1 MKTVILAGGL
11 GKRLRPLTSDR
22 PKPMIQINNTPIIEL
37 QVNWLKKCGIT
48 DIIVLVGHLKEKIKH
63 HLADGKKFGV
73 SISYIEENVPL
84 GTGGA
89 LKNAKDH
96 IIQNGDTDSGDTDSG
111 FFVINGDILTNLNP
125 FTISDKGS
133 MTLAL
138 VPLKSTFGIVE
149 TNGDLVSKFI
159 EKPFIKDTW
168 INAGVY
174 YFSNEIFDYLPDNG
188 NLETVTLPM
197 LVEKQKLK
205 AKRFSNNYW
214 RSIDSHKDVE
224 EASKEVQEVF
234 KK

>member
-1 MKTVILAGGL
+1 MITVILAGGL

-37 QVNWLKKCGIT
+37 QVKWLKKFGIT
-48 DIIVLVGHLKEKIKH
+48 DIIVLVGHLREKIKH

-73 SISYIEENVPL
+73 NIRYIEENVPL

-89 LKNAKDH
+89 LKNAKHH
-96 IIQNGDTDSGDTDSG
+96 IIQNGNSDSG
-111 FFVINGDILTNLNP
+111 FFVINGDILTNLDP
-125 FTISDKGS
+125 FTISEKGS
-133 MTLAL
+133 MTIAL

-149 TNGDLVSKFI
+149 TNGDLVSKFV
-159 EKPFIKDTW
+159 EKPYIEDRW
-168 INAGVY
+168 VNAGVY
-174 YFSNEIFDYLPDNG
+174 YFSNDIFDYLPDNG

-205 AKRFSNNYW
+205 AKKFSNNYW
-214 RSIDSHKDVE
+214 RSIDSHKDVD
-224 EASKEVQEVF
+224 EASKEIEQVF

>member
-1 MKTVILAGGL
+1 VITVILAGGL

-22 PKPMIQINNTPIIEL
+22 PKPMIQINKTPIIEL
-37 QVNWLKKCGIT
+37 QVKWLKKSGIT
-48 DIIVLVGHLKEKIKH
+48 DIIVLVGHLREKIKH

-73 SISYIEENVPL
+73 NISYIEENVPL

-96 IIQNGDTDSGDTDSG
+96 IIQDGNSDSG
-111 FFVINGDILTNLNP
+111 FFVINGDILTNLDP
-125 FTISDKGS
+125 FTISEKGS

-149 TNGDLVSKFI
+149 TNGDLVSKFV
-159 EKPFIKDTW
+159 EKPYIEDRW
-168 INAGVY
+168 VNAGVY
-174 YFSNEIFDYLPDNG
+174 YFSNDIFDYLPDNG

-205 AKRFSNNYW
+205 AKKFSNNYW
-214 RSIDSHKDVE
+214 RSIDSHKDVD
-224 EASKEVQEVF
+224 EASKEIEQVF

>member
-1 MKTVILAGGL
+1 MITVILAGGL

-37 QVNWLKKCGIT
+37 QVKWLKKFGIT
-48 DIIVLVGHLKEKIKH
+48 DIIVLVGHLREMIKH

-73 SISYIEENVPL
+73 NISYIEENVPL

-89 LKNAKDH
+89 LKNAKHH
-96 IIQNGDTDSGDTDSG
+96 IIQNGNSDSG
-111 FFVINGDILTNLNP
+111 FFVINGDILTNLDP
-125 FTISDKGS
+125 FTISEKGS

-149 TNGDLVSKFI
+149 TNGDLVSKFV
-159 EKPFIKDTW
+159 EKPYIEDRW
-168 INAGVY
+168 VNAGVY
-174 YFSNEIFDYLPDNG
+174 YFSNDIFDYLPDNG
-188 NLETVTLPM
+188 NLETVTLPL

-205 AKRFSNNYW
+205 AKKFSNNYW
-214 RSIDSHKDVE
+214 RSIDSHKDVD
-224 EASKEVQEVF
+224 EASKEIEQVF

>member
-1 MKTVILAGGL
+1 MITVILAGGL

-37 QVNWLKKCGIT
+37 QVKWLKKSGIT
-48 DIIVLVGHLKEKIKH
+48 DIIVLVGHLREKIKH

-73 SISYIEENVPL
+73 NISYIEENVPL

-96 IIQNGDTDSGDTDSG
+96 IIQNGNSDPG
-111 FFVINGDILTNLNP
+111 FFVINGDILTNLDP
-125 FTISDKGS
+125 FTISEKGS

-138 VPLKSTFGIVE
+138 VPMKSTFGIVE

-159 EKPFIKDTW
+159 EKPSIEDMW

-174 YFSNEIFDYLPDNG
+174 YFSNEIFDYLPDKG

-205 AKRFSNNYW
+205 AKKFSNNYW
-214 RSIDSHKDVE
+214 RSIDSHKDVD
-224 EASKEVQEVF
+224 EASKEIEQVF

>member
-1 MKTVILAGGL
+1 VITVILAGGL

-22 PKPMIQINNTPIIEL
+22 PKPMIQINKTPIIEL
-37 QVNWLKKCGIT
+37 QVKWLKKFGIT
-48 DIIVLVGHLKEKIKH
+48 DIIVLVGHLREKIKH

-73 SISYIEENVPL
+73 NISYIEENVPL

-96 IIQNGDTDSGDTDSG
+96 IIQNGNSDPG
-111 FFVINGDILTNLNP
+111 FFVINGDILTNLDP
-125 FTISDKGS
+125 FTISEKGS

-138 VPLKSTFGIVE
+138 VPMKSTFGIVE

-159 EKPFIKDTW
+159 EKPSIEDMW

-174 YFSNEIFDYLPDNG
+174 YFSNEIFDYLPDKG

-205 AKRFSNNYW
+205 AKKFSNNYW
-214 RSIDSHKDVE
+214 RSIDSHKDVD
-224 EASKEVQEVF
+224 EASKEIEQVF

>member
-1 MKTVILAGGL
+1 VITVILAGGL

-37 QVNWLKKCGIT
+37 QVRWLKKFGIT
-48 DIIVLVGHLKEKIKH
+48 DIIVLVGHLREKIKH

-73 SISYIEENVPL
+73 NISYIEENVPL

-96 IIQNGDTDSGDTDSG
+96 IIKNGNSDSG
-111 FFVINGDILTNLNP
+111 FFVINGDILTNLDP
-125 FTISDKGS
+125 FTISEKGS

-149 TNGDLVSKFI
+149 TNGDLVSKFV
-159 EKPFIKDTW
+159 EKPSIEDTW
-168 INAGVY
+168 VNAGVY
-174 YFSNEIFDYLPDNG
+174 YFSNEIFDYLPDKG

-205 AKRFSNNYW
+205 AKKFSNNYW
-214 RSIDSHKDVE
+214 RSIDSHKDVD
-224 EASKEVQEVF
+224 EASQEIEQVF

>member
-1 MKTVILAGGL
+1 VITVILAGGL

-37 QVNWLKKCGIT
+37 QVKWLKKFGIT
-48 DIIVLVGHLKEKIKH
+48 DIIVLVGHLREKIKH

-73 SISYIEENVPL
+73 NISYIEEKVPL

-96 IIQNGDTDSGDTDSG
+96 IIKNGNSDSG
-111 FFVINGDILTNLNP
+111 FFVINGDILTNLDP
-125 FTISDKGS
+125 FTISEKGS

-149 TNGDLVSKFI
+149 TNGDLVSKFV
-159 EKPFIKDTW
+159 EKPSIEDTW
-168 INAGVY
+168 VNAGVY
-174 YFSNEIFDYLPDNG
+174 YFSNEIFDYLPDKG

-205 AKRFSNNYW
+205 AKKFSNNYW
-214 RSIDSHKDVE
+214 RSIDSHKDVD
-224 EASKEVQEVF
+224 EASQEIEQVF

>member
-1 MKTVILAGGL
+1 MITVILAGGL

-37 QVNWLKKCGIT
+37 QVKWLKKFGIT
-48 DIIVLVGHLKEKIKH
+48 DIIVLVGHLREKIKH

-73 SISYIEENVPL
+73 NISYIEENVPL

-96 IIQNGDTDSGDTDSG
+96 IIQNGNSDSG
-111 FFVINGDILTNLNP
+111 FFVINGDILTNLDP
-125 FTISDKGS
+125 FTISEKGS

-149 TNGDLVSKFI
+149 TNGDLVSKFV
-159 EKPFIKDTW
+159 EKPYIEDRW
-168 INAGVY
+168 VNAGVY
-174 YFSNEIFDYLPDNG
+174 YFSNDIFDYLPDNG

-205 AKRFSNNYW
+205 AKKFSNNYW
-214 RSIDSHKDVE
+214 RSVDSHKDVD
-224 EASKEVQEVF
+224 EASKEIEQVF

>member
-1 MKTVILAGGL
+1 MITVILAGGL

-22 PKPMIQINNTPIIEL
+22 PKPMIQINKTPIIEL
-37 QVNWLKKCGIT
+37 QVKWLKKFGIT
-48 DIIVLVGHLKEKIKH
+48 DIIVLVGHLREKIKH

-73 SISYIEENVPL
+73 NISYIEENVPL

-96 IIQNGDTDSGDTDSG
+96 IIQNGNSDSG
-111 FFVINGDILTNLNP
+111 FFVINGDILTNLDP

-149 TNGDLVSKFI
+149 TNGDLVSKFV
-159 EKPFIKDTW
+159 EKPYIEDRW
-168 INAGVY
+168 VNAGVY
-174 YFSNEIFDYLPDNG
+174 YFSNDIFDYLPDNG

-205 AKRFSNNYW
+205 AKKFSNNYW
-214 RSIDSHKDVE
+214 RSIDSHKDVD
-224 EASKEVQEVF
+224 EASKEIEQVF

>member
-1 MKTVILAGGL
+1 MITVILAGGL

-37 QVNWLKKCGIT
+37 QVKWLQKFGIT
-48 DIIVLVGHLKEKIKH
+48 DIIVLVGHLREKIKH

-73 SISYIEENVPL
+73 NISYIEENVPL

-96 IIQNGDTDSGDTDSG
+96 IIQNGNSDPG
-111 FFVINGDILTNLNP
+111 FFVINGDILTNLDP
-125 FTISDKGS
+125 FTISEKGS

-138 VPLKSTFGIVE
+138 VPMKSTFGIVE

-159 EKPFIKDTW
+159 EKPSIEDMW

-174 YFSNEIFDYLPDNG
+174 YFSNEIFDYLPDKG

-214 RSIDSHKDVE
+214 RSIDSHKDVD
-224 EASKEVQEVF
+224 EASKEIEQVF

>member
-1 MKTVILAGGL
+1 MITVILAGGL

-37 QVNWLKKCGIT
+37 QVKWLKKFGIT
-48 DIIVLVGHLKEKIKH
+48 DIIVLVGHLREKIKH

-73 SISYIEENVPL
+73 NISYIEENVPL

-96 IIQNGDTDSGDTDSG
+96 IIQNGNSDSG
-111 FFVINGDILTNLNP
+111 FFVINGDILTNLDP
-125 FTISDKGS
+125 FTISEKGS

-138 VPLKSTFGIVE
+138 VPMKSTFGIVE

-159 EKPFIKDTW
+159 EKPSIEDMW

-174 YFSNEIFDYLPDNG
+174 YFSNEIFDYLPDKG

-205 AKRFSNNYW
+205 AKKFSNNYW
-214 RSIDSHKDVE
+214 RSVDSHKDVD
-224 EASKEVQEVF
+224 EASKEIEQVF

>member
-1 MKTVILAGGL
+1 MITVILAGGL

-37 QVNWLKKCGIT
+37 QVKWLKKFGIT
-48 DIIVLVGHLKEKIKH
+48 DIIVLVGHLREKIKH
-63 HLADGKKFGV
+63 HLADGEKFGV
-73 SISYIEENVPL
+73 NISYIEENVPL

-96 IIQNGDTDSGDTDSG
+96 IIQNGNPDSG
-111 FFVINGDILTNLNP
+111 FFVINGDILTNLDP
-125 FTISDKGS
+125 FTISEKGS

-149 TNGDLVSKFI
+149 TNGDLVSKFV
-159 EKPFIKDTW
+159 EKPSIEDTW
-168 INAGVY
+168 VNAGVY
-174 YFSNEIFDYLPDNG
+174 YFSNEIFDYLPDKG

-205 AKRFSNNYW
+205 AKKFSNNYW
-214 RSIDSHKDVE
+214 RSIDSHKDVD
-224 EASKEVQEVF
+224 EASQEIEQVF

>member
-1 MKTVILAGGL
+1 MITVILAGGL

-22 PKPMIQINNTPIIEL
+22 PKPMIQINKTPIIEL
-37 QVNWLKKCGIT
+37 QVKWLKKSGIT
-48 DIIVLVGHLKEKIKH
+48 DIIVLVGHLREKIKH

-73 SISYIEENVPL
+73 NISYIEENVPL

-96 IIQNGDTDSGDTDSG
+96 IIQNGNSDPG
-111 FFVINGDILTNLNP
+111 FFVINGDILTNLDP
-125 FTISDKGS
+125 FTISEKGS

-149 TNGDLVSKFI
+149 TDGDLVSKFV
-159 EKPFIKDTW
+159 EKPYIEDRW
-168 INAGVY
+168 VNAGVY
-174 YFSNEIFDYLPDNG
+174 YFSNDIFDYLPDNG

-205 AKRFSNNYW
+205 AKKFSNNYW
-214 RSIDSHKDVE
+214 RSIDSHKDVD
-224 EASKEVQEVF
+224 EASKEIEQVF

>member
-1 MKTVILAGGL
+1 VITVILAGGL

-37 QVNWLKKCGIT
+37 QVKWLKKFGIT
-48 DIIVLVGHLKEKIKH
+48 DIIVLVGHLREKIKH

-73 SISYIEENVPL
+73 NISYIEENVPL

-96 IIQNGDTDSGDTDSG
+96 IIQNGNSDPG
-111 FFVINGDILTNLNP
+111 FFVINGDILTNLDP
-125 FTISDKGS
+125 FTISEKGS

-138 VPLKSTFGIVE
+138 VPMKSTFGIVE

-159 EKPFIKDTW
+159 EKPSIEDMW

-205 AKRFSNNYW
+205 AKKFSNNYW
-214 RSIDSHKDVE
+214 RSIDSHKDVD
-224 EASKEVQEVF
+224 EASKEIEQVF

>member
-1 MKTVILAGGL
+1 MITVILAGGL

-37 QVNWLKKCGIT
+37 QVKWLKKFGIT
-48 DIIVLVGHLKEKIKH
+48 DIIVLVGHLREKIKH
-63 HLADGKKFGV
+63 HLADGEKFGV
-73 SISYIEENVPL
+73 NISYIEENVPL

-96 IIQNGDTDSGDTDSG
+96 IIQNGNSDSG
-111 FFVINGDILTNLNP
+111 FFVINGDILTNLDP
-125 FTISDKGS
+125 FTISEKGS

-149 TNGDLVSKFI
+149 TNGDLVSKFV
-159 EKPFIKDTW
+159 EKPSIEDTW
-168 INAGVY
+168 VNAGVY
-174 YFSNEIFDYLPDNG
+174 YFSNEIFDYLPDKG

-205 AKRFSNNYW
+205 AKKFSNSYW
-214 RSIDSHKDVE
+214 RSIDSHKDVD
-224 EASKEVQEVF
+224 EASQEIEQVF

>member
-1 MKTVILAGGL
+1 VITVILAGGL

-37 QVNWLKKCGIT
+37 QVKWLKKFGIT
-48 DIIVLVGHLKEKIKH
+48 DIIVLVGHLREKIKH

-73 SISYIEENVPL
+73 NISYIEENVPL

-96 IIQNGDTDSGDTDSG
+96 IIQNGNSDPG
-111 FFVINGDILTNLNP
+111 FFVINGDILTNLDP
-125 FTISDKGS
+125 FTISEKGS

-138 VPLKSTFGIVE
+138 VPMKSTFGIVE

-159 EKPFIKDTW
+159 EKPSIEDMW

-174 YFSNEIFDYLPDNG
+174 YFSNEIFDYLPDKG

-197 LVEKQKLK
+197 LVKKQKLK
-205 AKRFSNNYW
+205 AKKFSNNYW
-214 RSIDSHKDVE
+214 RSIDSHKDVD
-224 EASKEVQEVF
+224 EASKEIEQVF

>member
-1 MKTVILAGGL
+1 MITVILAGGL

-37 QVNWLKKCGIT
+37 QVKWLKKFGIT
-48 DIIVLVGHLKEKIKH
+48 DIIVLVGHLREKIKH
-63 HLADGKKFGV
+63 HLSDGKKFGV
-73 SISYIEENVPL
+73 NISYIEENVPL

-96 IIQNGDTDSGDTDSG
+96 IIQNGNSDSG
-111 FFVINGDILTNLNP
+111 FFVINGDILTNLDP

-149 TNGDLVSKFI
+149 TNGDLVSKFV
-159 EKPFIKDTW
+159 EKPYIEDRW
-168 INAGVY
+168 VNAGVY
-174 YFSNEIFDYLPDNG
+174 YFSNDIFDYLPDNG

-205 AKRFSNNYW
+205 AKKFSNNYW
-214 RSIDSHKDVE
+214 RSIDSHKDVD
-224 EASKEVQEVF
+224 EASKEIEQVF

>member
-1 MKTVILAGGL
+1 MITVILAGGL

-22 PKPMIQINNTPIIEL
+22 PKPMIQINKTPIIEL
-37 QVNWLKKCGIT
+37 QVKWLKKSGIT
-48 DIIVLVGHLKEKIKH
+48 DIIVLVGHLREKIKH

-73 SISYIEENVPL
+73 NISYIEENVPL

-96 IIQNGDTDSGDTDSG
+96 IIQNGNSDSG
-111 FFVINGDILTNLNP
+111 FFVINGDILTNLDP
-125 FTISDKGS
+125 FTISEKGS

-149 TNGDLVSKFI
+149 TNGDLVSKFV
-159 EKPFIKDTW
+159 EKPYIEDRW
-168 INAGVY
+168 VNAGVY
-174 YFSNEIFDYLPDNG
+174 YFSNDIFDYLPDNG

-205 AKRFSNNYW
+205 AKKFSNNYW
-214 RSIDSHKDVE
+214 RSIDSHKDVD
-224 EASKEVQEVF
+224 EASKEIEQVF

>member
-1 MKTVILAGGL
+1 VITVILAGGL

-22 PKPMIQINNTPIIEL
+22 PKPMIQINKTPIIEL
-37 QVNWLKKCGIT
+37 QVKWLKKFGIT
-48 DIIVLVGHLKEKIKH
+48 DIIVLVGHLREKIKH

-73 SISYIEENVPL
+73 NISYIEENVPL

-96 IIQNGDTDSGDTDSG
+96 IIQDGNSDSG
-111 FFVINGDILTNLNP
+111 FFVINGDILTNLDP
-125 FTISDKGS
+125 FTISEKGS

-149 TNGDLVSKFI
+149 TDGDLVSKFV
-159 EKPFIKDTW
+159 EKPYIEDRW
-168 INAGVY
+168 VNAGVY
-174 YFSNEIFDYLPDNG
+174 YFSNDIFDYLPDNG

-205 AKRFSNNYW
+205 AKKFSNNYW
-214 RSIDSHKDVE
+214 RSIDSHKDVD
-224 EASKEVQEVF
+224 EASKEIEQVF

>member
-1 MKTVILAGGL
+1 M
-11 GKRLRPLTSDR
+11 
-22 PKPMIQINNTPIIEL
+22 
-37 QVNWLKKCGIT
+37 
-48 DIIVLVGHLKEKIKH
+48 
-63 HLADGKKFGV
+63 
-73 SISYIEENVPL
+73 
-84 GTGGA
+84 
-89 LKNAKDH
+89 KNAKDH
-96 IIQNGDTDSGDTDSG
+96 IIQNGDTDSG
-111 FFVINGDILTNLNP
+111 FFVINGDILTNLDP

>member
-1 MKTVILAGGL
+1 
-11 GKRLRPLTSDR
+11 
-22 PKPMIQINNTPIIEL
+22 L

-63 HLADGKKFGV
+63 HLGDGKKFGV
-73 SISYIEENVPL
+73 NISYIEENVPL

-89 LKNAKDH
+89 LKNAKAH
-96 IIQNGDTDSGDTDSG
+96 IIQNGNTDSG
-111 FFVINGDILTNLNP
+111 FFVINGDILTNLDP

>member
-1 MKTVILAGGL
+1 VITVILAGGL

-37 QVNWLKKCGIT
+37 QVKWLKKFGIT
-48 DIIVLVGHLKEKIKH
+48 DIIVLVGHLREKIKH

-73 SISYIEENVPL
+73 NISYIEENVPL

-96 IIQNGDTDSGDTDSG
+96 IIKNGNSDSG
-111 FFVINGDILTNLNP
+111 FFVINGDILTNLDP
-125 FTISDKGS
+125 FTISEKGS

-138 VPLKSTFGIVE
+138 VPMKSTFGIVE

-159 EKPFIKDTW
+159 EKPSIEDMW

-174 YFSNEIFDYLPDNG
+174 YFSNEIFDYLPDKG

-205 AKRFSNNYW
+205 AKKFSNNYW
-214 RSIDSHKDVE
+214 RSIDSHKDVD
-224 EASKEVQEVF
+224 EASKEIEQVF

>member
-1 MKTVILAGGL
+1 MITVILAGGL

-22 PKPMIQINNTPIIEL
+22 PKPMIQINKTPIIEL
-37 QVNWLKKCGIT
+37 QVKWLKKFGIT
-48 DIIVLVGHLKEKIKH
+48 DIIVLVGHLREKIKH

-73 SISYIEENVPL
+73 NISYIEENVPL

-96 IIQNGDTDSGDTDSG
+96 IIQNGNSDSG
-111 FFVINGDILTNLNP
+111 FFVINGDILTNLDP
-125 FTISDKGS
+125 FTISEKGS

-149 TNGDLVSKFI
+149 TNGDLVSKFV
-159 EKPFIKDTW
+159 EKPYIEDRW
-168 INAGVY
+168 VNAGVY
-174 YFSNEIFDYLPDNG
+174 YFSNDIFDYLPDNG

-205 AKRFSNNYW
+205 AKKFSNNYW
-214 RSIDSHKDVE
+214 RSIDSHKDVD
-224 EASKEVQEVF
+224 EASKEIEQVF

>member
-1 MKTVILAGGL
+1 MITVILAGGL

-37 QVNWLKKCGIT
+37 QVKWLKKSGIT
-48 DIIVLVGHLKEKIKH
+48 DIIVLVGHLREKIKH

-73 SISYIEENVPL
+73 NISYIEENVPL

-96 IIQNGDTDSGDTDSG
+96 IIQNGNSDSG
-111 FFVINGDILTNLNP
+111 FFVINGDILTNLDP

-149 TNGDLVSKFI
+149 TNGDLVSKFV
-159 EKPFIKDTW
+159 EKPYIEDRW
-168 INAGVY
+168 VNAGVY
-174 YFSNEIFDYLPDNG
+174 YFSNDIFDYLPDNG

-205 AKRFSNNYW
+205 AKKFSNNYW
-214 RSIDSHKDVE
+214 RSVDSHKDVD
-224 EASKEVQEVF
+224 EASKEIEQVF

>member
-1 MKTVILAGGL
+1 VITVILAGGL

-37 QVNWLKKCGIT
+37 QVKWLKKFGIT
-48 DIIVLVGHLKEKIKH
+48 DIIILVGHLKEKIKH

-73 SISYIEENVPL
+73 NISYIEENEPL

-96 IIQNGDTDSGDTDSG
+96 IIKNGNSNSG
-111 FFVINGDILTNLNP
+111 FFVINGDILTNLDP
-125 FTISDKGS
+125 FTISEEGS

-149 TNGDLVSKFI
+149 TNGDLVSKFV
-159 EKPFIKDTW
+159 EKPFIEDKW
-168 INAGVY
+168 VNAGVY
-174 YFSNEIFDYLPDNG
+174 YFSNEIFNYLPDNG

-205 AKRFSNNYW
+205 AKKFSNNYW
-214 RSIDSHKDVE
+214 RSIDSHKDVD
-224 EASKEVQEVF
+224 EASKEIEHIF

>member
-1 MKTVILAGGL
+1 VITVILAGGL

-22 PKPMIQINNTPIIEL
+22 PKPMIQINKTPIIEL
-37 QVNWLKKCGIT
+37 QVKWLKKFGIT
-48 DIIVLVGHLKEKIKH
+48 DIIVLVGHLREKIKH

-73 SISYIEENVPL
+73 NISYIEENVPL

-96 IIQNGDTDSGDTDSG
+96 IIQNGNSDSG
-111 FFVINGDILTNLNP
+111 FFVINGDILTNLDP

-149 TNGDLVSKFI
+149 TNGDLVSKFV
-159 EKPFIKDTW
+159 EKPYIEDRW
-168 INAGVY
+168 VNAGVY
-174 YFSNEIFDYLPDNG
+174 YFSNDIFDYLPDNG

-205 AKRFSNNYW
+205 AKKFSNNYW
-214 RSIDSHKDVE
+214 RSIDSHKDVD
-224 EASKEVQEVF
+224 EASKEIEQVF

>member
-1 MKTVILAGGL
+1 MITVILAGGL

-37 QVNWLKKCGIT
+37 QVKWLKKFGIT
-48 DIIVLVGHLKEKIKH
+48 DIIVLVGHLREKIKH

-73 SISYIEENVPL
+73 NISYIEENVPL

-96 IIQNGDTDSGDTDSG
+96 IIQNGNSDPG
-111 FFVINGDILTNLNP
+111 FFVINGDILTNLDP
-125 FTISDKGS
+125 FTISEKGS

-138 VPLKSTFGIVE
+138 VPMKSTFGIVE

-159 EKPFIKDTW
+159 EKPSIEDMW

-174 YFSNEIFDYLPDNG
+174 YFSNEIFDYLPDKG
-188 NLETVTLPM
+188 NLETVSLPM

-205 AKRFSNNYW
+205 AKKFSNNYW
-214 RSIDSHKDVE
+214 RSIDSHKDVD
-224 EASKEVQEVF
+224 EASKEIEQVF

>member
-37 QVNWLKKCGIT
+37 QVKWLKKCGIT
-48 DIIVLVGHLKEKIKH
+48 DIIVLVGHLREKIKH

-73 SISYIEENVPL
+73 NISYIEENVPL

-96 IIQNGDTDSGDTDSG
+96 IIQNGNSDSG
-111 FFVINGDILTNLNP
+111 FFVINGDILTNLDP
-125 FTISDKGS
+125 FTMSEKGS

-149 TNGDLVSKFI
+149 TNGDLVSKFV
-159 EKPFIKDTW
+159 EKPYIYDRW

-174 YFSNEIFDYLPDNG
+174 YFSNDIFDYLPDNG
-188 NLETVTLPM
+188 NLETITLPM

-205 AKRFSNNYW
+205 AKKFSNNYW
-214 RSIDSHKDVE
+214 RSIDSHKDVD
-224 EASKEVQEVF
+224 EASKEIEQVF

>member
-1 MKTVILAGGL
+1 VITVILAGGL

-37 QVNWLKKCGIT
+37 QVKWLKKFGIT
-48 DIIVLVGHLKEKIKH
+48 DIIVLVGHLREKIKH

-73 SISYIEENVPL
+73 NISYIEENVPL

-96 IIQNGDTDSGDTDSG
+96 IIQNGNSDPG
-111 FFVINGDILTNLNP
+111 FFVINGDILTNLDP

-149 TNGDLVSKFI
+149 TDGDLVSKFV
-159 EKPFIKDTW
+159 EKPYIEDRW
-168 INAGVY
+168 VNAGVY
-174 YFSNEIFDYLPDNG
+174 YFSNDIFDYLPDNG

-205 AKRFSNNYW
+205 AKKFSNNYW
-214 RSIDSHKDVE
+214 RSIDSHKDVD
-224 EASKEVQEVF
+224 EASKEIEQVF

>member
-1 MKTVILAGGL
+1 VITVILAGGL

-37 QVNWLKKCGIT
+37 QVKWLKKFGIT
-48 DIIVLVGHLKEKIKH
+48 DIIILVGHLKEKIKH
-63 HLADGKKFGV
+63 HLANGKKFGV
-73 SISYIEENVPL
+73 NISYIEENEPL

-89 LKNAKDH
+89 LKNAKDP
-96 IIQNGDTDSGDTDSG
+96 IIQNGNSHSG
-111 FFVINGDILTNLNP
+111 FFVINGDILTNLDP
-125 FTISDKGS
+125 FTISEEGS

-149 TNGDLVSKFI
+149 TNGDLVSKFV
-159 EKPFIKDTW
+159 EKPFIEDKW

-174 YFSNEIFDYLPDNG
+174 YFSNEIFNYLPDNG
-188 NLETVTLPM
+188 NLETLTLPM

-205 AKRFSNNYW
+205 AKKFSNTYW
-214 RSIDSHKDVE
+214 RSIDSHKDVD
-224 EASKEVQEVF
+224 EASKEIEQVF

>member
-1 MKTVILAGGL
+1 MITVILAGGL

-37 QVNWLKKCGIT
+37 QVKWLKKFGIT
-48 DIIVLVGHLKEKIKH
+48 DIIVLVGHLREKIKH

-73 SISYIEENVPL
+73 NISYIEENVPL

-96 IIQNGDTDSGDTDSG
+96 IIQNGNSDSG
-111 FFVINGDILTNLNP
+111 FFVINGDILTNLDP
-125 FTISDKGS
+125 FTISEKGS

-138 VPLKSTFGIVE
+138 VPMKSTFGIVE
-149 TNGDLVSKFI
+149 TNGDLVSKFV
-159 EKPFIKDTW
+159 EKPYIEDRW
-168 INAGVY
+168 VNAGVY
-174 YFSNEIFDYLPDNG
+174 YFSNDIFDYLPDNG

-205 AKRFSNNYW
+205 AKKFSNNYW
-214 RSIDSHKDVE
+214 RSIDSHKDVD
-224 EASKEVQEVF
+224 EASKEIEQVF

>member
-1 MKTVILAGGL
+1 MITVILAGGL

-37 QVNWLKKCGIT
+37 QVKWLKKFGIT
-48 DIIVLVGHLKEKIKH
+48 DIIVLVGHLREKIKH

-73 SISYIEENVPL
+73 NISYIEENVPL

-96 IIQNGDTDSGDTDSG
+96 IIQNGNSDPG
-111 FFVINGDILTNLNP
+111 FFVINGDILTNLDP
-125 FTISDKGS
+125 FTISEKGS

-138 VPLKSTFGIVE
+138 VPLKSTYGIVE
-149 TNGDLVSKFI
+149 TNGDLVSKFV
-159 EKPFIKDTW
+159 EKPSIENMW
-168 INAGVY
+168 VNAGVY
-174 YFSNEIFDYLPDNG
+174 YFLNEIFDYLPDKG

-205 AKRFSNNYW
+205 AKKFSNNYW
-214 RSIDSHKDVE
+214 RSIDSHKDID
-224 EASKEVQEVF
+224 EASNEIEQVF

>member
-1 MKTVILAGGL
+1 VITVILAGGL

-37 QVNWLKKCGIT
+37 QVKWLKKFGIT
-48 DIIVLVGHLKEKIKH
+48 DIIVLVGHLREKIKH

-73 SISYIEENVPL
+73 NISYIEENVPL

-96 IIQNGDTDSGDTDSG
+96 IIQNGNPDSG
-111 FFVINGDILTNLNP
+111 FFVINGDILTNLDP
-125 FTISDKGS
+125 FTISEKGS

-149 TNGDLVSKFI
+149 TNGDLVSKFV
-159 EKPFIKDTW
+159 EKPYIEDRW
-168 INAGVY
+168 VNAGVY
-174 YFSNEIFDYLPDNG
+174 YFSNDIFDYLPDNG

-205 AKRFSNNYW
+205 AKKFSNNYW
-214 RSIDSHKDVE
+214 RSIDSHKDVD
-224 EASKEVQEVF
+224 EASKEIEQVF

>member
-1 MKTVILAGGL
+1 VITVILAGGL

-37 QVNWLKKCGIT
+37 QVKWLKKFGIT
-48 DIIVLVGHLKEKIKH
+48 DIIVLVGHLREKIKH

-73 SISYIEENVPL
+73 NISYIEENVPL

-96 IIQNGDTDSGDTDSG
+96 IIQNGNSDPG
-111 FFVINGDILTNLNP
+111 FFVINGDILTNLDP
-125 FTISDKGS
+125 FTISEKGS

-138 VPLKSTFGIVE
+138 VPMKSTFGIVE

-159 EKPFIKDTW
+159 EKPSIEDMW

-174 YFSNEIFDYLPDNG
+174 YFSNEIFDYLPDKG

-205 AKRFSNNYW
+205 AKKFSNNYW
-214 RSIDSHKDVE
+214 RSIDSHKDVD
-224 EASKEVQEVF
+224 EASKEIEQVF